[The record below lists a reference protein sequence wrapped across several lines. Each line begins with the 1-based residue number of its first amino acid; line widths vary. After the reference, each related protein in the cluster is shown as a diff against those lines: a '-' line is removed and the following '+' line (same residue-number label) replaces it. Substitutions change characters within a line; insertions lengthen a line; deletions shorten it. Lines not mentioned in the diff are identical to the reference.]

1 MQLTKIH
8 WKLKKSQSK
17 PIGNRNVKGRILRTG
32 FTRGHKIRS
41 KTEFKLISAL
51 FWELRA
57 TAGDVRYSTSMSRVQ
72 RVSALPT
79 GLSPGSLFWVSNIF
93 FFKCFSDQSV
103 NVPCA
108 HRQEKGSTVLGLQKL
123 HQFIKVFLFSVMK
136 NTWLLP
142 PDRTEAKNTCRT
154 KWELLA
160 CP

>member
-57 TAGDVRYSTSMSRVQ
+57 TAGDVRYCTSMSLVQ
-72 RVSALPT
+72 RVGALPT
-79 GLSPGSLFWVSNIF
+79 GLSPGSLLGVSNIF
-93 FFKCFSDQSV
+93 FLNVFQTKVSMYRVLTDRKKAPQCWVCRSFTSSSKCSCS
-103 NVPCA
+103 A
-108 HRQEKGSTVLGLQKL
+108 S
-123 HQFIKVFLFSVMK
+123 
-136 NTWLLP
+136 
-142 PDRTEAKNTCRT
+142 
-154 KWELLA
+154 
-160 CP
+160 